1 MLFRKN
7 IEPACAYCRH
17 SSLIDDESA
26 ICVKKGVVM
35 LWSKCRHFNY
45 DPLKRIPDTPKKP
58 STEGVD
64 PSAFEL

>member
-17 SSLIDDESA
+17 SSPIDDEA
-26 ICVKKGVVM
+26 VICVKKGVVAP
-35 LWSKCRHFNY
+35 WGRCRRFSY
-45 DPLKRIPDTPKKP
+45 DPLKRSPEAPRKP
-58 STEGVD
+58 SAAGLD